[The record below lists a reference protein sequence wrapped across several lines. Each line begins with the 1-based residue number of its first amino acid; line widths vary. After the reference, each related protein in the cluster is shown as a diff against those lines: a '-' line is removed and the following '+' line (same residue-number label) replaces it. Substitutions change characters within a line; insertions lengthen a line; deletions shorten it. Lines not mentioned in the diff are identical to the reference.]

1 MKAACSVPILTLNS
15 RPGLER
21 LLPLLIPVFDDVFII
36 DGNSTD
42 GTREYAASLGV
53 RVEDQFTHQ
62 EPNAPIKDFSK
73 VRERSWSFAKCDWIF
88 YLDSDE
94 WSTQELLQKVVE
106 IVEVNEVKTV
116 HEFCRKACLPG
127 GEVVERAFF
136 YPEYCLRL
144 FARSS
149 GAHLRERPVHERMI
163 LPTGV
168 VTEKHNEFF
177 YAQWP
182 DPVVFWQKQKKYL
195 ALEEGARVNPSLTWF
210 VRWGIVY
217 NIGMLVKQSIRSF
230 ALLISSPLFSA
241 KTLPWVYIKRFLGY
255 RVLAMRSV
263 YRAWSRTRNHA

>member
-21 LLPLLIPVFDDVFII
+21 LLPLLLPVFDDVFII

-62 EPNAPIKDFSK
+62 EPNAPIQDFSK
-73 VRERSWSFAKCDWIF
+73 IRERSWSLAHHDWIF

-94 WSTQELLQKVVE
+94 WPTQELLQEVVK
-106 IVEVNEVKTV
+106 IVEENKTNSV
-116 HEFCRKACLPG
+116 HEFTRKACLPG
-127 GEVVERAFF
+127 GEIVESAFF

-149 GAHLRERPVHERMI
+149 GVRLRDRPVHERLV
-163 LPTGV
+163 LPEGV
-168 VTEKHNEFF
+168 TTVRHDQYF

-182 DPVVFWQKQKKYL
+182 DPVTFWNKQKKYL
-195 ALEEGARVNPSLTWF
+195 ALEERLPTSDSIGWF
-210 VRWGIVY
+210 LRWGIMY
-217 NIGMLVKQSIRSF
+217 NVSMLLKQSIRS
-230 ALLISSPLFSA
+230 LMLDVSSLFSTKRA
-241 KTLPWVYIKRFLGY
+241 LPWVYVKSLLLY
-255 RVLAMRSV
+255 RVLSVKAV
-263 YRAWSRTRNHA
+263 YRAWKKRRML